1 MFRIAM
7 ARYFLGSGSI
17 ARHGGALMTSLV
29 VLVAGCRG
37 AERQT
42 PAGTVT
48 ARPPSLALRVDAKY
62 GGRQLSFEP
71 NRGQAAAPVNY
82 LAHGGG
88 YSLSLQ
94 PTQAMFALGR
104 PSAPEARTIGSAKRV
119 DWPRDLDRTSR
130 PRPTGKT
137 SIVSMRLVGASAA
150 SSAVG
155 ESPLPGKVNY
165 YIGND
170 PKRWHENI
178 PTFAKVRYSGVY
190 PGVDLVYY
198 GTEGQLEYDFVVAP
212 GADPDRI
219 RVAFEGARPK
229 LDANGDIVL
238 AQGDAEV
245 RLHKLIV
252 YQDNGGAREPVAG
265 HFVVSGDHQV
275 RFAVADY
282 DHGRALV
289 IDPTVV
295 YSTYLGGPD
304 NDTLWGLALDSK
316 GSAVVVGDTQAGSG
330 AGGFPVTSGA
340 YQATDPNPWDTAF
353 VSKLSPDGS
362 SLVFS
367 TYLGGVGNGGGQQTV
382 ALAVAVD
389 PQDGIYVG
397 GWTVAIDFPT
407 TAGSAQPL
415 IGGDATFRQFGG
427 SQPDGFVTK
436 LSPTGTLA
444 YSTFLGG
451 DDRDYARAIAV
462 DAAGD
467 AYVAGNTYSYNT
479 AAPHDNVILFPTT
492 PNAYQ
497 APFPAPKDPATGNGA
512 GGDGEPFLAK
522 LDPTGST
529 LLYSTIIA
537 PTTCVLRC
545 SSDGSAC
552 SNNPNNCATGSCTTS
567 CGGWDRSASIAI
579 DKAGIAYIGGWT
591 RSPNFPT
598 TAGALQ
604 TVSRPVLNPITT
616 GFIAAFDPGKS
627 GAASLVYST
636 FLGGTAT
643 SKTLDGEGVL
653 SIAAD
658 ADGNVYATGR
668 STSVDFP
675 TTPGVYSTACTAD
688 PAATRCGGD
697 RAAFVT
703 KLDPTGSKLIYSTFV
718 DGSKY
723 ALALDTARNAYL
735 LSSGQGASFPLIDSV
750 SQTGGMSIQTLSAD
764 GSTLLFS
771 TRFESSVNAND
782 PANNG
787 FVVDKSGNIYVAA
800 TTGDGLPT
808 TPGAFQTK
816 VGVDSGGHPSNDG
829 YVVKLSPIGA
839 PAPDGGV
846 GGTSGFGGAAGGA
859 AGGAGA
865 KGGATGSA
873 GGGAAGNGVATTDA
887 GTDARGDAATFGLGA
902 GGDKSGGG
910 GGCGVVSANA
920 ASDASS
926 FVGLLLLAT
935 ALRRRRPKTGFA
947 GSDSVVSD
955 AFPDNTGSTPHRYAM
970 DA

>member
-1 MFRIAM
+1 MFRIAR
-7 ARYFLGSGSI
+7 AWFSVEGSGI
-17 ARHGGALMTSLV
+17 ERHGAALVTSLV
-29 VLVAGCRG
+29 VLMAGCRG
-37 AERQT
+37 ADRQT
-42 PAGTVT
+42 PASTQTTPV
-48 ARPPSLALRVDAKY
+48 PSLALRVDASY
-62 GGRQLSFEP
+62 GRRQLSFEP
-71 NRGQAAAPVNY
+71 NRGQADARVNF
-82 LAHGGG
+82 LARGGG
-88 YSLSLQ
+88 YSLFLQ
-94 PTQAMFALGR
+94 PTQAMFALGE
-104 PSAPEARTIGSAKRV
+104 PSHSEGRTTGSAKRV

-130 PRPTGKT
+130 PRTTGKT

-212 GADPDRI
+212 GADPDQI
-219 RVAFEGARPK
+219 RVAFDGARPK
-229 LDANGDIVL
+229 LDTNGDIVL
-238 AQGDAEV
+238 ARGSAEV
-245 RLHKLIV
+245 RLRNVIV
-252 YQDNGGAREPVAG
+252 YQQKAGGRETVAG
-265 HFVVSGDHQV
+265 RLVLSSDNQV
-275 RFAVADY
+275 RFAVTDY
-282 DHGRALV
+282 DRSRALV
-289 IDPTVV
+289 IDPLVV
-295 YSTYLGGPD
+295 YATYLGGPD
-304 NDTLWGLALDSK
+304 NDTLWGLAVDSK

-330 AGGFPVTSGA
+330 AGTFPVTSGA
-340 YQATDPNPWDTAF
+340 YQTKDPNPWDTAF

-362 SLVFS
+362 SLIFS

-397 GWTVAIDFPT
+397 GWTAAIDFPT
-407 TAGSAQPL
+407 TAGSAQPI

-479 AAPHDNVILFPTT
+479 AAHANVILFPTT

-522 LDPTGST
+522 LDPKGST

-545 SSDGSAC
+545 SSDGSTC
-552 SNNPNNCATGSCTTS
+552 SNNPNNCATGTCTTS
-567 CGGWDRSASIAI
+567 CGGWDRSVSIAI

-604 TVSRPVLNPITT
+604 TVSRLVLNPVTT
-616 GFIAAFDPGKS
+616 GFIAAFDPSKT

-636 FLGGTAT
+636 FLGGKAI
-643 SKTLDGEGVL
+643 SKTLDGEEVL

-668 STSVDFP
+668 SSSVDFP
-675 TTPGVYSTACTAD
+675 TTPGVYATACTAD
-688 PAATRCGGD
+688 PTATRCGGD
-697 RAAFVT
+697 TAAFVT
-703 KLDPTGSKLIYSTFV
+703 KLDPTGSKLIFSTFV

-723 ALALDTARNAYL
+723 AIALDTARNAYL
-735 LSSGQGASFPLIDSV
+735 LSTGQGASFPLIDSL

-782 PANNG
+782 PTNNG

-800 TTGDGLPT
+800 STSDGLPT

-816 VGVDSGGHPSNDG
+816 VGVDSGAHATNDG
-829 YVVKLSPIGA
+829 YVVKISPIGS
-839 PAPDGGV
+839 PVPDGGV
-846 GGTSGFGGAAGGA
+846 GGTSGFGGAAGGSGGG
-859 AGGAGA
+859 GGAGA
-865 KGGATGSA
+865 TGGAAGTT
-873 GGGAAGNGVATTDA
+873 GGGAAGNGVSPTDS
-887 GTDARGDAATFGLGA
+887 GTDARGDAATLGTDA
-902 GGDKSGGG
+902 GGVKSG
-910 GGCGVVSANA
+910 GGCGVVSAKA
-920 ASDASS
+920 TSGASS
-926 FVGLLLLAT
+926 FAGLLLLAA
-935 ALRRRRPKTGFA
+935 ALRRRRTKTHA
-947 GSDSVVSD
+947 PSPSDVQ
-955 AFPDNTGSTPHRYAM
+955 
-970 DA
+970 